1 MDSFVDMPQL
11 DNFSI
16 DGYNSLNSVYPDF
29 DFSSITDKISTGVNI
44 FNVEEIFNSLLYLF
58 ANELYSAVGILSVI
72 VAVILISAVLENLRT
87 SFNKPTALGSE
98 MIVVALSATLAGEIF
113 LTSGN
118 YATNISSD
126 ITKLMFAVLPAL
138 LTLTAGSGFT
148 QTVVITNP
156 IIYFMCNVFAEVFQ
170 RVLIPLAVTYFAV
183 SLVDL
188 LTDAIQLTKF
198 RELIKK
204 AYNFILGFIMTLFT
218 GLLGVSSFAGASL
231 DSVGAKGVKFAVSNI
246 VPFVGRSLSDAMGA
260 VVSASILLKNAVG
273 ITAIITL
280 LALCV
285 MPVLK
290 IAATIIMIRVSAA
303 LSEPVANTKTV
314 NILSSVAD
322 SLSMINA
329 AVIATVMMMII
340 SISLI
345 VGIK

>member
-29 DFSSITDKISTGVNI
+29 DFSSITDRISSGVNI
-44 FNVEEIFNSLLYLF
+44 FNAEEIFNSLLYLF
-58 ANELYSAVGILSVI
+58 ANELYSAIRILSVI
-72 VAVILISAVLENLRT
+72 VAVILISAVLENLRS

-156 IIYFMCNVFAEVFQ
+156 IIYFMCNVFAEIFQ
-170 RVLIPLAVTYFAV
+170 RVLIPLSVTYFAV

-188 LTDAIQLTKF
+188 LTDAIQLSKF

-260 VVSASILLKNAVG
+260 VVSASLLLKNAVG

-280 LALCV
+280 LGLCV
-285 MPVLK
+285 LPVLK

-303 LSEPVANTKTV
+303 LSEPVANAKTI

>member
-11 DNFSI
+11 DNFSM

-29 DFSSITDKISTGVNI
+29 DFSSVTDKISTGVNI
-44 FNVEEIFNSLLYLF
+44 FNPEEIFNNLFYLF

-118 YATNISSD
+118 YAANISSD

-148 QTVVITNP
+148 HTVVITNP
-156 IIYFMCNVFAEVFQ
+156 IIYFMCNVFAEIFQ
-170 RVLIPLAVTYFAV
+170 RVLIPLSVTYFAI

-285 MPVLK
+285 MPVVK
-290 IAATIIMIRVSAA
+290 IAATIIMIRISAA
-303 LSEPVANTKTV
+303 LSEPVANTKTI

>member
-11 DNFSI
+11 DNFSM
-16 DGYNSLNSVYPDF
+16 DGYNSLNSIYPDF
-29 DFSSITDKISTGVNI
+29 NFSSITDKISTGVNI
-44 FNVEEIFNSLLYLF
+44 FNPEEIFNSLLYLF

-285 MPVLK
+285 IPVLK

-303 LSEPVANTKTV
+303 LSEPVANIKTI